1 MAYNNADLAVTL
13 PNTQPALGQVMQ
25 NAIGLAERQQA
36 RQDNLDE
43 RRYESEQRNALA
55 RQNKLQANATA
66 NWNDIGK
73 LESEYKP
80 LDTITY
86 EATNKAVK
94 NIYDILKQNT
104 NLDPRSFDELKHNLV
119 SEFLPTYKKMELEK
133 QDAKD
138 QTSNFTK
145 ALPSADL
152 QSVKEVVDNQFKN
165 RFLNADGSFKKPNEV
180 SGTFDYTSALN
191 DPSKLSWVVK
201 DTSALPKFFDTIKT
215 TPINGGELVGKNGKT
230 HSVNWSGYNTKY
242 STPVYADENGVPQIE
257 TSSKEV
263 PLKDGKSMKI
273 ASDVLRDDMNS
284 NPDVRAAFEISWNNY
299 KNEKKL
305 NNLSQAENDLMKEKY
320 RLDYADSQLKRLQNV
335 NKHQKEVSPV
345 IKINNGNSGSSSASS
360 GVEIKDVFNELV
372 ANIGGRKSVALNKL
386 PEAQQKAILSA
397 ARGVSDGIEEPVLDE
412 EGKQAIDANSGKL
425 LTKRRQIDQRD
436 ITIGVEDG
444 KVKVFGV
451 NKKDGQSFRGD
462 EIVSLGFYDVNAKS
476 NKGVKSTQAVIKA
489 DKKQPAIASA
499 VPKEDDFN
507 AKWSKLKKGESMVA
521 PDGKTYKK
529 N

>member
-345 IKINNGNSGSSSASS
+345 IKINNGKEDKNYTQNFVSRFVDATKNGTADDIVNVGRELFTGNGSS
-360 GVEIKDVFNELV
+360 VFENIKVNKDNKGISIYYRDKEFGLPSEEVKVLKLNPNDKNFPYEL
-372 ANIGGRKSVALNKL
+372 AGAYQRLTGSDTKL
-386 PEAQQKAILSA
+386 EKAIF
-397 ARGVSDGIEEPVLDE
+397 
-412 EGKQAIDANSGKL
+412 SGKGVGIDKN
-425 LTKRRQIDQRD
+425 TKKNTPYSAD
-436 ITIGVEDG
+436 IEAKI
-444 KVKVFGV
+444 
-451 NKKDGQSFRGD
+451 
-462 EIVSLGFYDVNAKS
+462 NAVIES
-476 NKGVKSTQAVIKA
+476 NKGATREQVI
-489 DKKQPAIASA
+489 
-499 VPKEDDFN
+499 N
-507 AKWSKLKKGESMVA
+507 ALKKA
-521 PDGKTYKK
+521 GKIK
-529 N
+529 